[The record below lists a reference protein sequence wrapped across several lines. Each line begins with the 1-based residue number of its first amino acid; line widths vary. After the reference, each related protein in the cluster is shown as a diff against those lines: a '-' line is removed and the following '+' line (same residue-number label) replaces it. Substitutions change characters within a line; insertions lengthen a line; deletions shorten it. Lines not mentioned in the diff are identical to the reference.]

1 VTGKPVRQLVAALAV
16 TAIALATI
24 ACSTGE
30 PGDPYVI
37 PGPTGPTPVST
48 QVPYVWDSR
57 DELSIWVDN
66 KVSRGPISMSGDG
79 RDAAIRIESGPPTF
93 SLENTN
99 SVQWVLRGPDFDA
112 PVMGIRAVSI
122 RYTWTPAIRNSTVPV
137 AIPDMTAAFELPHGR
152 PGGLQTTLSSATV
165 REQSGEMVL
174 EDRYTQPFDARY
186 VYLYSTGGNRGVLE
200 IDSIALVREPG
211 TGNTDQR

>member
-1 VTGKPVRQLVAALAV
+1 MTSKYVRQLVAALSVPA
-16 TAIALATI
+16 TALTTI
-24 ACSTGE
+24 ACRTGE

-79 RDAAIRIESGPPTF
+79 RDAVIRIESGPPTF
-93 SLENTN
+93 PLENSN

-112 PVMGIRAVSI
+112 PVTRIKGVRI
-122 RYTWTPAIRNSTVPV
+122 RYIWTPALRNTSIPV
-137 AIPDMTAAFELPHGR
+137 AMPDINASFETPERR
-152 PGGLQTTLSSATV
+152 PGVLHVQLNSPST

-174 EDRYTQPFDARY
+174 QDRYTLPFDARY
-186 VYLYSTGGNRGVLE
+186 FYLHSDGGNRGVLE
-200 IDSIALVREPG
+200 IDSIALVRE
-211 TGNTDQR
+211 